1 MRAAMRAVNTEITLD
16 REFGG
21 DSASSCLLHGRTYKQ
36 THTHTHTH
44 RERERERERGARQ
57 GGFTAHQLNCTEQ
70 VDPVTRRNAFIGHAR
85 QRHDLIGCS
94 ATSSAGSGRVYF
106 LTAVLLKCVAS
117 RPVIG

>member
-36 THTHTHTH
+36 TYT
-44 RERERERERGARQ
+44 ERERERERGARQ

-70 VDPVTRRNAFIGHAR
+70 VDPVTRRNAFIGHAC

-94 ATSSAGSGRVYF
+94 ATRSVGARRA
-106 LTAVLLKCVAS
+106 LDAS
-117 RPVIG
+117 IS